1 MSEAGKLVDDNGEK
15 LLEISKLSDGSY
27 DFDIDTKNLD
37 ALAEKLGITKEALVA
52 CLQALSMWG
61 DVNFYDLDEVA
72 QTIREIGLA
81 ADTVD
86 GTAVNAGRLTEQL
99 LSLGKTSKEVHD
111 ILSALQGLDGVT
123 LLDVSADVDTLTGR
137 DRKSVV

>member
-1 MSEAGKLVDDNGEK
+1 MKEIKPIFGDAESAGAGFVNTLYKLSEAGKLVDDNGEK

-99 LSLGKTSKEVHD
+99 LSLGKTFVPGFF
-111 ILSALQGLDGVT
+111 QDGRR
-123 LLDVSADVDTLTGR
+123 GI
-137 DRKSVV
+137 